1 MKKDFTYEQFTNEQK
16 DYHVFN
22 QEKYTKEEALEI
34 TKKEYE
40 DVWEY
45 EEFEIVSDWI
55 CMAVDEDCFLPVDIL
70 MHDCS
75 DKNENYIHCWIVT
88 PVED

>member
-34 TKKEYE
+34 TKKNMKMFGNMKSLRLFQIGF
-40 DVWEY
+40 VWQ
-45 EEFEIVSDWI
+45 
-55 CMAVDEDCFLPVDIL
+55 
-70 MHDCS
+70 
-75 DKNENYIHCWIVT
+75 
-88 PVED
+88 